1 MKTTKTGL
9 VLEGGAMRGL
19 FSAGVMDVLMER
31 GFKPDGVIGV
41 SAGAC
46 FGCNY
51 VSNQPGRAIRYNK
64 LMAHDSRFCGLKS
77 LLTSG
82 DIYNAEFA
90 YHTMP
95 NEIDIFDNEAYM
107 RSDMDF
113 YVVCTDV
120 EKGEPVYKKCDFS
133 GDRLFD
139 WIRASASMPVVSR
152 VVDLD
157 GYKLLDGGISDS
169 IPLEYFESIG
179 YGRNIVVLTQPKG
192 YRKHPSKILPLIR
205 LALRKYPKV
214 AELMARRHE
223 MYNAQIDYVE
233 KAEAE
238 GRCIVIRPES
248 PLPIGHI
255 SHSPSDMQ
263 LVYSLGRD
271 AASVLSERQS
281 NG

>member
-1 MKTTKTGL
+1 
-9 VLEGGAMRGL
+9 MRGL

-157 GYKLLDGGISDS
+157 GYKLLDGGIADS

-192 YRKHPSKILPLIR
+192 YRKHPSKIPPLIR